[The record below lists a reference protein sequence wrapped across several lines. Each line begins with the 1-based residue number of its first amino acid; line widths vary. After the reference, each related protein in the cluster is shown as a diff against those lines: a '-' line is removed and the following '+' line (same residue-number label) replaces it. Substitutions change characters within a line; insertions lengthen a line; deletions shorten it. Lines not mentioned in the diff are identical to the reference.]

1 MGNYWETKKADPE
14 ELAGRA
20 VSPARR
26 DVKVQQRPGSGSEQW
41 GVARACR
48 SL

>member
-20 VSPARR
+20 VLPPAVMSRC
-26 DVKVQQRPGSGSEQW
+26 SGGLEVEVSS
-41 GVARACR
+41 GV
-48 SL
+48 